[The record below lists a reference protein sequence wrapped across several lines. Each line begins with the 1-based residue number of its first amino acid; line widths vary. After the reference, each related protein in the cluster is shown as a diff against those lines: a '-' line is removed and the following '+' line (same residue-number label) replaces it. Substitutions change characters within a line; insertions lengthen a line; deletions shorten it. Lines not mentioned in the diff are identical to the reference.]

1 MKPIKCKECR
11 LKTEVVRSIKANGM
25 GMKTEYLCRK
35 CNIAWGIDNNGNLE
49 IMLSNTH
56 KLASKLSDKEFGK
69 MIKIVKKHTQS
80 SEDDGGIFFTQKIR
94 NIRGFF
100 GF

>member
-1 MKPIKCKECR
+1 MAPIKCKECG
-11 LKTEVVRSIKANGM
+11 LKTEVVRSLAANGM

-35 CNIAWGIDNNGNLE
+35 CNISWGIDNNGKLE
-49 IMLSNTH
+49 IKLFNTH

-69 MIKIVKKHTQS
+69 MIKIVKKHTQPA
-80 SEDDGGIFFTQKIR
+80 DDKGGIFFTQKIR
-94 NIRGFF
+94 NIMGYF

>member
-1 MKPIKCKECR
+1 MKPIKCKECG
-11 LKTEVVRSIKANGM
+11 LKTEVVRSIAAEGM

-35 CNIAWGIDNNGNLE
+35 CNIAWGINNNGKLE
-49 IMLSNTH
+49 IKLSNTH

-69 MIKIVKKHTQS
+69 MIKIVKKHTQRT
-80 SEDDGGIFFTQKIR
+80 DDKVSISFTKKIR
-94 NIRGFF
+94 NISGYF